1 MRDFS
6 KLKLGVVLVLFF
18 IMLLICMLPY
28 WTDLCNGEGGCMA
41 IFNKRND
48 TLSAVHRKLLRHSLL
63 AIEKP
68 NRVWGEMCTSGDISI
83 NQGRSAPLPSGV
95 PAFTVEI
102 MNACVTGCN
111 ISRIHLNC
119 GRFSSVRFINPK
131 IFKRLRY
138 NDCLVNDGK
147 PLLNGGTLTFD
158 YANTFPYPLSVS
170 SIVCS

>member
-6 KLKLGVVLVLFF
+6 KLNGVVLVLFFF
-18 IMLLICMLPY
+18 IMLLICMRPY
-28 WTDLCNGEGGCMA
+28 ITDLCNGEDGCTA
-41 IFNKRND
+41 IFNKRNIM
-48 TLSAVHRKLLRHSLL
+48 LAAGHRKLLTHSLL
-63 AIEKP
+63 EIEQP
-68 NRVWGEMCTSGDISI
+68 NRVWGEMCTSGDILI
-83 NQGRSAPLPSGV
+83 NQGRTESLASGV
-95 PAFTVEI
+95 PAFRVEI

-119 GRFSSVRFINPK
+119 GKFSSVQPVNPT
-131 IFKRLRY
+131 IFKRLDY

-147 PLLNGGTLTFD
+147 PLHTGGALSFE